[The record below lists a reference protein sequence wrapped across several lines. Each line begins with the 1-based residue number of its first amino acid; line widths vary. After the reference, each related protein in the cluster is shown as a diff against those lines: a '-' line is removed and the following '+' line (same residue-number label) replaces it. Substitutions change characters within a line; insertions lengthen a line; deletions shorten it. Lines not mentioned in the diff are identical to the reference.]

1 MQDLELAIH
10 AASAGAAVV
19 REGFG
24 DFGTPELKSFNN
36 PVTEVDR
43 AAEEVILGHLRR
55 HRPGDSI
62 LAEESGA
69 TSGGGRRWIVDP
81 LDGTVNF
88 VHKIPHIGVAVA
100 LFDGDQPLVA
110 VIVDPLR
117 DEVFSAEAGGGTELN
132 GTPVGVTTAPSLT
145 GTVIATGFAY
155 DHHEHAASYTRT
167 VTAVLEQVNGIRRMG
182 AAALDLAWVAAG
194 RYDGY
199 WEFSLA
205 PWDLAAGILLVRE
218 AGGTAST
225 PLGRPARPEVPHIVA
240 TNGLIHEQLRAIVED
255 TLPPHLGSTEDR

>member
-1 MQDLELAIH
+1 MQDLELAIY

-43 AAEEVILGHLRR
+43 AAEDVILGHLRR
-55 HRPGDSI
+55 HRPDDAI
-62 LAEESGA
+62 LAEESGSTA
-69 TSGGGRRWIVDP
+69 GGGRRWIVDP

-88 VHKIPHIGVAVA
+88 VHGIPHIAVAVA
-100 LFDGDQPLVA
+100 LFDGDEPLVG

-117 DEVFSAEAGGGTELN
+117 NEVFSAEAGRGARLN
-132 GTPVGVTTAPSLT
+132 GESVRVTAAPTLT

-155 DHHEHAASYTRT
+155 DHHDHAAAYTRT

-199 WEFSLA
+199 WEYSLA

-218 AGGTAST
+218 AGGIAST
-225 PLGRPARPEVPHIVA
+225 PLGGPARPEVPHIVA
-240 TNGLIHEQLRAIVED
+240 SNAMIHEQLRAIVAA
-255 TLPPHLGSTEDR
+255 TIPPHFEPIEDR

>member
-43 AAEEVILGHLRR
+43 ASEEVILGHLRR
-55 HRPGDSI
+55 HRPDDAI

-88 VHKIPHIGVAVA
+88 VHKIPHIGVSVA
-100 LFDGDQPLVA
+100 LFDGDQPLVG

-117 DEVFSAEAGGGTELN
+117 AEVFSAAAGGGAKLN
-132 GTPVGVTTAPSLT
+132 GTPVAVTVAPTLT

-155 DHHEHAASYTRT
+155 DHHEHAAAYTRT

-218 AGGTAST
+218 AGGIATT
-225 PLGRPARPEVPHIVA
+225 PTGLPARPEVPHIVA
-240 TNGLIHEQLRAIVED
+240 GNGHIHNELRSLVAATI
-255 TLPPHLGSTEDR
+255 PPHLAPTAGM